1 MKIKYQTYLKNNREV
16 KDMINDY
23 IKDILVVK
31 TDNVLQFSINF
42 FNE

>member
-31 TDNVLQFSINF
+31 PDNVLQFSINF